1 MRDFIKVFIREQ
13 KMEEK
18 ENKRTFYGKLAGI
31 VGIIVNILLAVGKIL
46 VGVLFGAIS
55 VTADGLN
62 NLTDCGSSIISTV
75 SFRLSS
81 KPADKEHPYGHERIE
96 YVLSMVVAF
105 IIFFVAFETLSESI
119 NKIIKPQ
126 EFAFSFIVP
135 IVLGVSVIAKFGLF
149 FYYRIT
155 AKKIN
160 SAILKASAID
170 SLSDC
175 ISTSVVIICYFVSLF
190 TGYNID
196 GYAGILVSLFIGY
209 AAVGVLKEVFS
220 HLIGRAPDEELLKE
234 IKEKVLSFEGVL
246 GVHDLMVYSYGPNKY
261 FASVHIE
268 VDAKVDVLQSHELVD
283 LVEKEFYQE
292 TGIIITG
299 HLDPIVIDDERV
311 NEIKAKVEEII
322 SNIDAQLS
330 MHDFRAVFGENR
342 TNLLFDVVVPFD
354 YKMKKEELIDIL
366 NQKVKEIDE
375 RYCLVVTV
383 EHSL

>member
-1 MRDFIKVFIREQ
+1 
-13 KMEEK
+13 MEEK
-18 ENKRTFYGKLAGI
+18 ENKRNFYGKLAGI

-119 NKIIKPQ
+119 NKIIEPQ

-311 NEIKAKVEEII
+311 NEIKAKVQAII
-322 SNIDAQLS
+322 SDIDNQLS

>member
-13 KMEEK
+13 KMENQES
-18 ENKRTFYGKLAGI
+18 KRTFYGKLAGI
-31 VGIIVNILLAVGKIL
+31 VGIIVNILLALGKIL

-119 NKIIKPQ
+119 NKIIEPQ

-160 SAILKASAID
+160 SSILKASAID

-234 IKEKVLSFEGVL
+234 IKDKVLSFEGVL

-311 NEIKAKVEEII
+311 NEIKAKVQAII
-322 SNIDAQLS
+322 SDIDNQLS
-330 MHDFRAVFGENR
+330 MHDFRVVFGENR
-342 TNLLFDVVVPFD
+342 TNLLFDVVVPFE

-366 NQKVKEIDE
+366 NQKIKEIDE
-375 RYCLVVTV
+375 RYCLVVTI
-383 EHSL
+383 ENNL

>member
-13 KMEEK
+13 KMENQES
-18 ENKRTFYGKLAGI
+18 KRTFYGKLAGI
-31 VGIIVNILLAVGKIL
+31 VGIIVNILLALGKIL
-46 VGVLFGAIS
+46 VGTLFGAIS

-119 NKIIKPQ
+119 NKIIEPQ

-135 IVLGVSVIAKFGLF
+135 IVLGVSVVAKFGLF

-160 SAILKASAID
+160 SSILKASAID

-234 IKEKVLSFEGVL
+234 IKEKVLAYDGVL

-311 NEIKAKVEEII
+311 NEIKAKVQAII
-322 SNIDAQLS
+322 TNIDNQLS
-330 MHDFRAVFGENR
+330 MHDFRVVFGENR

-354 YKMKKEELIDIL
+354 YKMEKEELIDIL